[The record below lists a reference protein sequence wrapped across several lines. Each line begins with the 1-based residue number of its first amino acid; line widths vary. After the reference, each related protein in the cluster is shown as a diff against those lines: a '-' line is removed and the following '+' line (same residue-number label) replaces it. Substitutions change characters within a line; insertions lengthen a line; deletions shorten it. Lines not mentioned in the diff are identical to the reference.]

1 MRNEKLMKLNI
12 QLFAEEADNDAEL
25 IVDNEGDDAANTGDA
40 ASENNTEIDKTKA
53 FSERLN
59 KKTRELEEKFKN
71 DYETKI
77 NNLAKAQGFDS
88 WEELEEASQKQA
100 LEDLGVEDEDKFQ
113 RLVDMA
119 INKNPEVI
127 KAKEIIAKTEEEEKK
142 RVVEAQIA
150 MINKLDSKITCLE
163 DIGKED
169 NIKDILDKVNKGYS
183 LYDAYLLSNLDKIST
198 DKING
203 AKKKALAEVDSK
215 GHLKTSTG
223 AAGKTTHI
231 PADTYAMY
239 KRNMPSWSDEQIRKH
254 YEKSLED

>member
-1 MRNEKLMKLNI
+1 MKNEKLMKLNI
-12 QLFAEEADNDAEL
+12 QLFAEEADNDADL
-25 IVDNEGDDAANTGDA
+25 TSANTGDA
-40 ASENNTEIDKTKA
+40 ASENENTEIDKTKA
-53 FSERLN
+53 FSDRLN
-59 KKTRELEEKFKN
+59 KKTREIEEQYKK

-100 LEDLGVEDEDKFQ
+100 MEDLGVQDEDKFQ

-119 INKNPEVI
+119 INKNPEVLR
-127 KAKEIIAKTEEEEKK
+127 AKEIIKKTEEEEK
-142 RVVEAQIA
+142 RRAVEAQIA
-150 MINKLDSKITCLE
+150 MINKLDSKINSLE
-163 DIGKED
+163 DIGRED
-169 NIKDILDKVNKGYS
+169 NIQDILDKVNKGYS
-183 LYDAYLLSNLDKIST
+183 LYDAYLLSNLDKISS

-203 AKKKALAEVDSK
+203 AKQKAIADVNSK
-215 GHLKTSTG
+215 GHMKTSTG

-239 KRNMPSWSDEQIRKH
+239 KRNMPSWTDEQIRKH

>member
-1 MRNEKLMKLNI
+1 MKNEKLMKLNI
-12 QLFAEEADNDAEL
+12 QLFAEEADNEADL
-25 IVDNEGDDAANTGDA
+25 NVDNNDAANTSDA
-40 ASENNTEIDKTKA
+40 ASENGNTEIDKTKA

-59 KKTRELEEKFKN
+59 KKTREIEEQFKK

-88 WEELEEASQKQA
+88 WEELEEASQRQA
-100 LEDLGVEDEDKFQ
+100 MEDLGVEDEDKFQ

-142 RVVEAQIA
+142 RAVEAQIA
-150 MINKLDSKITCLE
+150 MINKLDSKITSLE

-169 NIKDILDKVNKGYS
+169 NLQDILDKVNKGYS

-203 AKKKALAEVDSK
+203 AKKKALADVDSK

-239 KRNMPSWSDEQIRKH
+239 KRNMPSWTDEQIRKH